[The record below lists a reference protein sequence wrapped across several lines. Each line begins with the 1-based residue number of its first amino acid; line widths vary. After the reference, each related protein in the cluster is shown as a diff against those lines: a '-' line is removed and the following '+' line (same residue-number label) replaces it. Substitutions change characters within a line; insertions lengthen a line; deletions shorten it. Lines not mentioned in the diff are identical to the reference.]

1 MTYCLIGHPVMAA
14 SPCRAR
20 GGETYRCRMAVY
32 SAREIYRFA
41 VIAGFTPDQAVT
53 MTAIALAESGGDS
66 GAHNPRGEDSR
77 GLWQVN
83 LNAHRRMAARDMS
96 DPLENARAAFE
107 VSRGGTDVSPWT
119 STHGAGDA
127 SYASFRAEALAA
139 ARASGVT
146 GVMGNFSGTAG
157 YGHPLPAGGGTGLT
171 QPGHGGGADTFVQ
184 AALAQTGDDYSFGA
198 PSTIGDPDPEVFDC
212 SELTRWAADQAGV
225 DLPDGS
231 YAQYLELKQS
241 GTEMSVDEALR
252 TRGALLFSF
261 SSEPTPGGGRPDRAH
276 VAISL
281 GDGRTIEARG
291 SSYGVGSFSGEGR
304 FNYAAAVPG
313 LAPAM
318 GGGMLD
324 PSVML
329 ESPAPTAVGPAVDSD
344 RDGLI
349 DALETDLGTA
359 ADRADTDADGIS
371 DGYEIARLRTDP
383 TSGDTDRDQVPDSME
398 QALGTD
404 PTSADTDRDGRLD
417 GATDFVD
424 HDSDGISDPLEAL
437 LGTNPRSL
445 DSDRDGFSDMIEY
458 QAGSDPSDAMS
469 DPLHLTSSGTPS
481 AAGPAILGPGALG
494 AEFTDPADPSPDDLV
509 PPT

>member
-1 MTYCLIGHPVMAA
+1 
-14 SPCRAR
+14 
-20 GGETYRCRMAVY
+20 MAVY

-41 VIAGFTPDQAVT
+41 VMAGFTPDQAVT

-83 LNAHRRMAARDMS
+83 LNAHRGLAARDLS

-119 STHGAGDA
+119 STHGVGEA
-127 SYASFRAEALAA
+127 SYLSFRTEALTA
-139 ARASGVT
+139 ARSSGAA
-146 GVMGNFSGTAG
+146 GVMGNFSGTPG
-157 YGHPLPAGGGTGLT
+157 YGHPLPAGGGAGFA
-171 QPGHGGGADTFVQ
+171 QAGYGGGAETFVQ
-184 AALAQTGDDYSFGA
+184 AALAQTGDEYAFGA
-198 PSTIGDPDPEVFDC
+198 PSTIGDADPEVFDC
-212 SELTRWAADQAGV
+212 SELTRWAAHQAGV

-231 YAQYLELKQS
+231 YAQYLQLEQS
-241 GTEMSVDEALR
+241 GMEMSVDEALR

-313 LAPAM
+313 LAPAV
-318 GGGMLD
+318 GVPD
-324 PSVML
+324 PSAML
-329 ESPAPTAVGPAVDSD
+329 EPPVPTAVGPAVDSD

-349 DALETDLGTA
+349 DALEADLGTA
-359 ADRADTDADGIS
+359 AGRADTDADGVS

-383 TSGDTDRDQVPDSME
+383 TSGDTDRDQVPDSVE

-404 PTSADTDRDGRLD
+404 PTNADTDRDGRLD

-458 QAGSDPSDAMS
+458 QAGSDPTDAMS
-469 DPLHLTSSGTPS
+469 DPLRLTWSGTTS
-481 AAGPAILGPGALG
+481 AAGSAILGPGALG
-494 AEFTDPADPSPDDLV
+494 TEFADPADPSPDDLT